1 MAKLTN
7 YIPEPKQEY
16 EVENQRQIIESMTT
30 MKQQLNF
37 SFQEDL
43 KNEQACIASPGDLLA
58 HHALTIHRADSNR
71 SDSRSRRALGFVFY
85 GESTKDDAV
94 AHASYQQKLTQE
106 MTAQGK
112 I

>member
-16 EVENQRQIIESMTT
+16 DVENQRHIIESMTT

-43 KNEQACIASPGDLLA
+43 KNEQ
-58 HHALTIHRADSNR
+58 
-71 SDSRSRRALGFVFY
+71 
-85 GESTKDDAV
+85 DAFNYFL
-94 AHASYQQKLTQE
+94 S
-106 MTAQGK
+106 
-112 I
+112 